1 MALFEKANCQAAS
14 LTINILGW
22 ILTVVCMGQAN
33 WRVWYIESS
42 PAPPWGLAYV
52 GMWKVCTYQPDS
64 LQTRPIAC
72 HRYTYRDTYLPMD
85 IRFAQ
90 NLLLAASLLGLLG
103 NWLIIMG
110 LRRVYAGQLQKDT
123 TCNLFL
129 ISRILSIVAGSFIF
143 IAVLCN
149 YHAVK
154 NEEGIHFPPS
164 FHIPFSPERQEI
176 GSAVYLAVPAACLM
190 LLSGLFTISFQLP
203 PTAKGTPKSCKC
215 EIHGCIALQIQD
227 KQFMGVK

>member
-1 MALFEKANCQAAS
+1 MALFDKANCQAAGLS
-14 LTINILGW
+14 LNILGW
-22 ILTVVCMGQAN
+22 LLSMVCMGLAN

-42 PAPPWGLAYV
+42 PTPTWELASI
-52 GMWKVCTYQPDS
+52 GMWKVCTYQPNS
-64 LQTRPIAC
+64 LQTRPIVC
-72 HRYTYRDTYLPMD
+72 HRYTYTDTYLPMD

-103 NWLIIMG
+103 KWLMVMG

-123 TCNLFL
+123 TYNLFL

-143 IAVLCN
+143 IAVLSN

-164 FHIPFSPERQEI
+164 FHIPFRPDRQEI

-203 PTAKGTPKSCKC
+203 RNSQMYPQVS
-215 EIHGCIALQIQD
+215 Q
-227 KQFMGVK
+227 V

>member
-1 MALFEKANCQAAS
+1 MALFDKANCQAAI
-14 LTINILGW
+14 LAINILGW
-22 ILTVVCMGQAN
+22 LLTMVCMGQAN
-33 WRVWYIESS
+33 WRVWYMESS
-42 PAPPWGLAYV
+42 PKPPWGLAYV

-64 LQTRPIAC
+64 PQTRPIAC

-85 IRFAQ
+85 IRISQ
-90 NLLLAASLLGLLG
+90 NFLLASSLLGLLG
-103 NWLIIMG
+103 KWLMVMG

-129 ISRILSIVAGSFIF
+129 VSRILSIVAGSFIF

-149 YHAVK
+149 YYTVK

-164 FHIPFSPERQEI
+164 FHIPFRPERQDI
-176 GSAVYLAVPAACLM
+176 GSAVYLAIVAGFLM

-203 PTAKGTPKSCKC
+203 PKS
-215 EIHGCIALQIQD
+215 QMNPQVS
-227 KQFMGVK
+227 QV